1 MLSIIY
7 LLLCVRQC
15 ICIRLHSSSCVMM
28 ILTERSFATA
38 VVSVE
43 NPLTLVGSDEQ
54 SDARLRH
61 YGWCLFLLSSLSGSL
76 KLAGRRRT
84 SSDIQNVGHF
94 FNCVLCDGQTISF
107 KRIKYLI
114 DLYINTQNSLESA
127 SGLLP
132 SASAVRTTTTH
143 AHSPPPIT
151 IKATVLDD
159 RLRRRRPMHRT
170 PRSST
175 SININIGL
183 GFSSVLCK

>member
-84 SSDIQNVGHF
+84 SSG
-94 FNCVLCDGQTISF
+94 
-107 KRIKYLI
+107 
-114 DLYINTQNSLESA
+114 
-127 SGLLP
+127 
-132 SASAVRTTTTH
+132 
-143 AHSPPPIT
+143 
-151 IKATVLDD
+151 
-159 RLRRRRPMHRT
+159 RRRVGE
-170 PRSST
+170 T
-175 SININIGL
+175 SIARERIL
-183 GFSSVLCK
+183 ARTKEGFLSQFRMLSCR